1 MDQLKKNLNYIA
13 VVLILAALAAYFI
26 WPYRKLIP
34 VILGAAGLISLG
46 AYLMMNLPRM
56 REKVQ
61 RKAFI
66 YSSNMFL
73 VIILVLG
80 ILVLINYIF
89 SKYHHRFDFT
99 EAKLHSL
106 SGQTV
111 KVVKNLEEPVQIKCF
126 FRQDNFNRNK
136 VERML
141 EIYAYHSDNIKYEF
155 IEPDTN
161 PGLVKRYN
169 VTEDGTTIFEQGE
182 REQRITT
189 YSEEDFTNAIIQL
202 TRETQKT
209 VYFLEGHGESGIDMT
224 EAQGYSLAKEQLEK
238 QGYLVEKMTLAL
250 PENLGDNVSVL
261 VIPGPTKELLPAE
274 KEALA
279 DFIQAGGRVFFM
291 VEPETQT
298 GFEGFLSAYGFK
310 LENDLVVDPVS
321 RQLGGDYFMPVVSE
335 YGTHPITEN
344 FRYATFFP
352 YARSVDELEDAPEG
366 ASIQIIAKSSPNSW
380 SERQLDQQEVRFN
393 EDLDQSGPISLAAV
407 MTMKPDEETP
417 ESPDAESEE
426 SEENQSET
434 SPAEKGGPIN
444 NKEIRLAVFGDAD
457 FAANGYYNLSGN
469 GNMFLNTVNWLTEES
484 DLISIQPKTSQPR
497 TIHLTPTQGRLI
509 FFVSLIILPAAVLL
523 TGIFVW
529 MRRRSL

>member
-1 MDQLKKNLNYIA
+1 MNQLKKNLNSIA
-13 VVLILAALAAYFI
+13 AVLILAALVAYFI
-26 WPYRKLIP
+26 WPYRKMIP
-34 VILGAAGLISLG
+34 IILGGAGLLSLG
-46 AYLMMNLPRM
+46 IYLAMNLSRL
-56 REKVQ
+56 RETVQ
-61 RKAFI
+61 RRAFI

-89 SKYHHRFDFT
+89 ANYHHRFDFT

-111 KVVKNLEEPVQIKCF
+111 KVLKNLENPVQITCF

-141 EIYAYHSDNIKYEF
+141 EIYAYHSNKIKYEF
-155 IEPDTN
+155 IEPDSN
-161 PGLVKRYN
+161 PGMVKRYN
-169 VTEDGTTIFEQGE
+169 VTEDGTTVFEQGE

-189 YSEEDFTNAIIQL
+189 YSEEDFTNAVIQL
-202 TRETQKT
+202 TRETRKT
-209 VYFLEGHGESGIDMT
+209 VYFLEGHGEAGIDMT
-224 EAQGYSLAKEQLEK
+224 EGQGYSMAKEELEK

-261 VIPGPTKELLPAE
+261 LIPGPKKELLPAE
-274 KEALA
+274 QEALA
-279 DFIQAGGRVFFM
+279 DFINEGGRVFFM

-298 GFEGFLSAYGFK
+298 GLVTFLAGYGIQ
-310 LENDLVVDPVS
+310 LVNDLVVDPVS

-335 YGTHPITEN
+335 YGVHPITEN

-352 YARSVDELEDAPEG
+352 YARSVDEIEETPDG
-366 ASIQIIAKSSPNSW
+366 ATVQIIAKSSPNSW
-380 SERQLDQQEVRFN
+380 SERQLDQQEVRYN
-393 EDLDQSGPISLAAV
+393 EDLDRSGPISLAAV
-407 MTMKPDEETP
+407 VSMGLEP
-417 ESPDAESEE
+417 AGSEE
-426 SEENQSET
+426 DMPEADNVEGVTEEKKET
-434 SPAEKGGPIN
+434 
-444 NKEIRLAVFGDAD
+444 RLAVFGDAD
-457 FAANGYYNLSGN
+457 FAANNYYNLSGN
-469 GNMFLNTVNWLTEES
+469 GNLFLNTVNWLTEEA

-509 FFVSLIILPAAVLL
+509 FFVSLIILPLAVLS

-529 MRRRSL
+529 LRRRSL

>member
-1 MDQLKKNLNYIA
+1 MDQFKKNLNYIA
-13 VVLILAALAAYFI
+13 AVLILAALASYFI
-26 WPYRKLIP
+26 WPYRKTVPI
-34 VILGAAGLISLG
+34 ILGAAGLIALG
-46 AYLMMNLPRM
+46 VYLAMNLSRM
-56 REKVQ
+56 REAVQ

-99 EAKLHSL
+99 QAKLHSL

-111 KVVKNLEEPVQIKCF
+111 KVVKNLEEPVEIKCF

-136 VERML
+136 VERLL
-141 EIYAYHSDNIKYEF
+141 EIYAYHSNKIKYEF

-161 PGLVKRYN
+161 PGMVKRYN
-169 VTEDGTTIFEQGE
+169 VTEDGTTVFEQGG

-189 YSEEDFTNAIIQL
+189 FSEEDFTNAVIQL

-209 VYFLEGHGESGIDMT
+209 VYFLEGHGESGIDLT
-224 EAQGYSLAKEQLEK
+224 EAQGYSLAKEELEK

-250 PENLGDNVSVL
+250 PENLGKNISVL
-261 VIPGPTKELLPAE
+261 IIPGPTKELLPAE

-279 DFIQAGGRVFFM
+279 EFIRTGGRVFFM

-298 GFEGFLSAYGFK
+298 GLEAFLFRYGIE
-310 LENDLVVDPVS
+310 LANDLVVDPVS

-335 YGTHPITEN
+335 YGSHPITEN

-352 YARSVDELEDAPEG
+352 YARSVEEAEETPEG
-366 ASIQIIAKSSPNSW
+366 TTIQIIAKSSPDSW
-380 SERQLDQQEVRFN
+380 SERQLDQQEIRYN
-393 EDLDQSGPISLAAV
+393 EDLDQSGPVSLAAV
-407 MTMKPDEETP
+407 VSLDADGKAVQEPEAPEEEAGEDEAETL
-417 ESPDAESEE
+417 
-426 SEENQSET
+426 
-434 SPAEKGGPIN
+434 AEKEPKPSKP
-444 NKEIRLAVFGDAD
+444 KETRLAVFGDAD
-457 FAANGYYNLSGN
+457 FAANAYYNLSGN
-469 GNMFLNTVNWLTEES
+469 GNLFLNTINWLTEEA

-523 TGIFVW
+523 TGVIIW
-529 MRRRSL
+529 LRRRSL

>member
-13 VVLILAALAAYFI
+13 VVLILSALTAYFI
-26 WPYRKLIP
+26 WPYRKTVPI
-34 VILGAAGLISLG
+34 VLGAAGLIALG
-46 AYLMMNLPRM
+46 SYFAMNLSRM
-56 REKVQ
+56 RKTVQ

-66 YSSNMFL
+66 YSSNMLL

-111 KVVKNLEEPVQIKCF
+111 KVIKNLEEPVQIKCF

-141 EIYAYHSDNIKYEF
+141 EIYAYHSNKIKYEF

-161 PGLVKRYN
+161 PGMVKRYN
-169 VTEDGTTIFEQGE
+169 VTDDGTTIFEQGE

-202 TRETQKT
+202 TRKTQKS
-209 VYFLEGHGESGIDMT
+209 VYFLEGHGEAGIDAT
-224 EAQGYSLAKEQLEK
+224 EAQGYSLAREELEK
-238 QGYLVEKMTLAL
+238 QGYLVEKITLAL
-250 PENLGDNVSVL
+250 PESLGENVSVL
-261 VIPGPTKELLPAE
+261 IVAGPKKELLPAE
-274 KEALA
+274 KEALN
-279 DFIQAGGRVFFM
+279 DFIRKGGRVFFM

-298 GFEGFLSAYGFK
+298 GLEEFLLPYGVE
-310 LENDLVVDPVS
+310 LVNDLVVDPVS

-335 YGTHPITEN
+335 YGLHPITEN

-352 YARSVDELEDAPEG
+352 YARSVDESEDSPEG
-366 ASIQIIAKSSPNSW
+366 AVIQIIAKSSQDSW
-380 SERQLDQQEVRFN
+380 SERQLDEQEVRYN
-393 EDLDQSGPISLAAV
+393 EDLDKPGPISLAAV
-407 MTMKPDEETP
+407 VSMKMDDEPPEIPAPQAEETGEDQPDSSP
-417 ESPDAESEE
+417 EAETGPPD
-426 SEENQSET
+426 Q
-434 SPAEKGGPIN
+434 
-444 NKEIRLAVFGDAD
+444 KEFRLAVFGDAD
-457 FAANGYYNLSGN
+457 FAANAYYNLSGN
-469 GNMFLNTVNWLTEES
+469 GNLFLNTVNWLTEEA
-484 DLISIQPKTSQPR
+484 DLISIQPKTSKPR

-509 FFVSLIILPAAVLL
+509 FFVSLIILPLAVLL
-523 TGIFVW
+523 TGIFIW
-529 MRRRSL
+529 LRRRSL